1 MRLYFVRHG
10 ESENNELYRRTGS
23 DEGRSHDPKLTD
35 IGWKQAQA
43 TANFLATHRDPVGD
57 MDETNYG
64 ITHVYSSLMVR
75 ALSTASVIGQ
85 RLGVKVI
92 PWKDWHE
99 NGGIYLDDRTTN
111 QKIGLP
117 GLCLEE
123 IRENFPDVILDESIP
138 ENGWWDRPYEERE
151 ERPVRAR
158 RVLYELLDR
167 HGGTDDRVL
176 VVSHG
181 GFYMNFLAAVLGVE
195 EIVIAWFQLNNCG
208 ITRIDFMDGD
218 RRIVYHNFLCHL
230 SDRAEVMNNIFS

>member
-23 DEGRSHDPKLTD
+23 DEGRSHDPKLTEL
-35 IGWKQAQA
+35 GWKQAQV
-43 TANFLATHRDPVGD
+43 TAEFLATHGDPVDGR
-57 MDETNYG
+57 DEAKYG
-64 ITHVYSSLMVR
+64 ITHIYSSLMER
-75 ALSTASVIGQ
+75 ALSTASVFGHK
-85 RLGVKVI
+85 LGIRFI

-99 NGGIYLDDRTTN
+99 NGGIYLDDRETN

-117 GLCLEE
+117 GLRREE
-123 IRENFPDVILDESIP
+123 IRLRFPDVILDDSIP
-138 ENGWWDRPYEERE
+138 ELGWWNRPYEEKE

-181 GFYMNFLAAVLGVE
+181 GFYMNFLAVVLGIE
-195 EIVIAWFQLNNCG
+195 EIPSAWFHLDNCG
-208 ITRIDFMDGD
+208 ISRIDFIDGD
-218 RRIVYHNFLCHL
+218 RRIVYHNLLCHPHKN
-230 SDRAEVMNNIFS
+230 AE

>member
-35 IGWKQAQA
+35 LGWKQAQD
-43 TANFLATHRDPVGD
+43 TAEFLAAHADPVDGK
-57 MDETNYG
+57 EEANYG
-64 ITHVYSSLMVR
+64 ITHVYSSLMER
-75 ALSTASVIGQ
+75 ALSTASILGR
-85 RLGVKVI
+85 RLGLKVI

-99 NGGIYLDDRTTN
+99 NGGIYLDDREAN

-117 GLCLEE
+117 GLRPEE
-123 IRENFPDVILDESIP
+123 IREKFPDVLLDESIP
-138 ENGWWDRPYEERE
+138 VHGWWNRPYEGKE

-158 RVLYELLDR
+158 RVLYGLLER

-181 GFYMNFLAAVLGVE
+181 GFYVNFLAAVLGIE
-195 EIVIAWFQLNNCG
+195 EITTAWFHLNNCG
-208 ITRIDFMDGD
+208 ITRIDFIDGD
-218 RRIVYHNFLCHL
+218 RRVVYHNLLCHL
-230 SDRAEVMNNIFS
+230 R